1 MSFLSFN
8 MSKVVLAELAR
19 TQFATQPAKYNG
31 SSIILLLLLLLLVQ
45 IARNSSVGNGVFEQV
60 SMPVS
65 SATASRKSLSGSG

>member
-31 SSIILLLLLLLLVQ
+31 SSIILLLLLLLVQ